1 MHALTLV
8 TPLVGKFS
16 WDPQVRGL
24 VIVLIAV
31 VVLPGSVFLITS
43 TNVGARLGFMITIAG
58 LSGFCMLLGILWSL
72 NAGGLVGRTP
82 SWKPAELVIGPPGAA
97 ISDGTDGLPMKIG
110 DPPANGWREL
120 PLGDPI
126 RGDAT
131 AAADKILAPDNSKVP
146 EGQTRAAPKFQ
157 PPFSSSTGYV
167 QLDGYQKG
175 GSDTGVWFKI
185 RNHRFFKQGPWYNPV
200 GWFRAPAN
208 HVVITVQKVA
218 PKLNK
223 DDLTEKP
230 AADESQP
237 PQTLVLLRDRGSL
250 RFPPVMFAVFWGLVF
265 AVTTWSL
272 HQRDKEIMAKKA
284 SGSSRAA
291 PARA

>member
-1 MHALTLV
+1 VNTLAV
-8 TPLVGKFS
+8 AATLLAKFS
-16 WDPQVRGL
+16 WDPQVRGI

-43 TNVGARLGFMITIAG
+43 TNVGARVGFLITIAG
-58 LSGFCMLLGILWSL
+58 LSGFCMLLGFLWSL

-97 ISDGTDGLPMKIG
+97 ISENTDGLPMKIG
-110 DPPANGWREL
+110 DEPTNGWREL
-120 PLGDPI
+120 PPGDPI

-146 EGQTRAAPKFQ
+146 EGQTKKTPKFQ
-157 PPFSSSTGYV
+157 PPYSSSTAYV
-167 QLDGYQKG
+167 QIDGYQKG
-175 GSDTGVWFKI
+175 GRDDGVWFKI
-185 RNHRFFKQGPWYNPV
+185 KNHRFFKQGAWYNPV

-223 DDLTEKP
+223 DDLTEKARP
-230 AADESQP
+230 DESAP

-250 RFPPVMFAVFWGLVF
+250 RFPPVMFALFWFLVF

-272 HQRDKEIMAKKA
+272 HQRDKEIMASRAK
-284 SGSSRAA
+284 GSSRAT